1 MAAKKDTPA
10 EPQVDEAAIS
20 ATEDVDEA
28 AGLVPKGQAVEDG
41 DDAVGEAVESVEP
54 PADPNAPPAPITP
67 SSPDGAHQARV
78 LYEDGINA
86 GAAAFAEQAKAAYIE
101 AAINGQTVSITTSD
115 PEE

>member
-41 DDAVGEAVESVEP
+41 DDAVGEAVESVEEP
-54 PADPNAPPAPITP
+54 EDPNAPPPPSTP
-67 SSPDGAHQARV
+67 STPDVAHQRRM
-78 LYEDGINA
+78 LYEDQINA

-101 AAINGQTVSITTSD
+101 AALAGNTATITISED
-115 PEE
+115 

>member
-28 AGLVPKGQAVEDG
+28 AGLVPKG
-41 DDAVGEAVESVEP
+41 DAVGEAVESVEP

-67 SSPDGAHQARV
+67 STPNAAHQARV